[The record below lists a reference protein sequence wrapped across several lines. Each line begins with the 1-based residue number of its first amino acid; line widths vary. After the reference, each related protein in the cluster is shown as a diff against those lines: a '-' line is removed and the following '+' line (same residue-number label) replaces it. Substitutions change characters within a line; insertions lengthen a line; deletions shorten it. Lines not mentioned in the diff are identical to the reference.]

1 MAQSQQTVGGMQGTG
16 LGATIGLA
24 AGAGGGPVG
33 AIIGAA
39 VGLAVGTVSGIVNIF
54 NTQSEIR
61 DAKRQLKNETALALW
76 QQEEAF
82 KLAKKEAYENAR
94 KADEQ
99 TTFQEQ
105 NLSGVYSDKIEQLGL
120 AELMQTYSENSTLM
134 SNEQQK
140 ADALS
145 TTAASGTRTSSV
157 QDSIDLQS
165 AINND
170 ILQAEK
176 ETNKKNNDFQ
186 LADILNSL
194 ANTNFGLQTQRTNA
208 EDLRKSYEY
217 GGTAWKQ
224 KQNANLATIAQ
235 AYWKNNQLN
244 EKLSDTYDFGKN
256 LYNVTMS
263 AITGATSGMDTGYK
277 LGDLYQNAIKPTYD
291 TWAKLTNANN
301 QRGYL
306 NGVQVMKGGQYIN

>member
-1 MAQSQQTVGGMQGTG
+1 MAQSNQGFGGAQGTR

-39 VGLAVGTVSGIVNIF
+39 VGLTVGTVSGIVNIF

-61 DAKRQLKNETALALW
+61 DAKRQLRNETALALW

-134 SNEQQK
+134 NNEQQK

-170 ILQAEK
+170 MLQVEK
-176 ETNKKNNDFQ
+176 ETNKKNNDVQ
-186 LADILNSL
+186 VADILNSL

-208 EDLRKSYEY
+208 EDF
-217 GGTAWKQ
+217 W
-224 KQNANLATIAQ
+224 QNN
-235 AYWKNNQLN
+235 KLN
-244 EKLSDTYDFGKN
+244 EKMSDTYDFGKN

-277 LGDLYQNAIKPTYD
+277 MGNLLHDVKQLKQNYD
-291 TWAKLTNANN
+291 MFGNLNGNKLNSTS
-301 QRGYL
+301 GYL
-306 NGVQVMKGGQYIN
+306 TSTAGILS